1 MTRSEAADTLCAL
14 VAIKS
19 PEHCKSRLAGT
30 LPESERRALVRSM
43 LSNVLDAAHHARCVH
58 RVVVV
63 SPERGDVPKDTVV
76 LADHGESLNA
86 ALMQA
91 QAQLHIMGH
100 AATIILPADL
110 PRLRASEIEAFVQAG
125 RRSGFAIAPDRAHRG
140 TNALFLRTGTPFTF
154 RFGPDSLRLH
164 LREAADRDLRACV
177 VDLPGLAFDVDE
189 PADLEA
195 LDLRALAARREDNLR
210 EEAAWQTQTRL

>member
-1 MTRSEAADTLCAL
+1 MTLSEAADTLCAL

-19 PEHCKSRLAGT
+19 PEHCKSRLAGA
-30 LPESERRALVRSM
+30 LAAPERRALVRSM
-43 LSNVLDAAHHARCVH
+43 LTNVLDAAKHARCVH

-63 SPERGDVPKDTVV
+63 SPERGDVPTDTVV
-76 LADHGESLNA
+76 LADTGESLNA

-91 QAQLHIMGH
+91 QAQMHAMGN
-100 AATIILPADL
+100 AATLILPADL
-110 PRLRASEIEAFVQAG
+110 PRLRAPDIEAFVQAG

-140 TNALFLRTGTPFTF
+140 TNALFLRTAAPFTF

-164 LREAADRDLRACV
+164 LREAAARGLTACV

-189 PADLEA
+189 PADLET
-195 LDLRALAARREDNLR
+195 LDLRALAARREDHLR
-210 EEAAWQTQTRL
+210 EEAAWQTRTRL